1 MRGSSSFDNL
11 SDALGASSGTPRESS
26 PSKRQDSQIT
36 EEIKLG
42 SEELPLTLYNFN
54 PSEENRKAIQGRKLH
69 PQYKNL
75 VEEAINKRL
84 RFDELSDKSK
94 NSSNDRDEFDIQQRD
109 MRSFSGVDVTLYRF
123 VILRNGRMVCGDN
136 YEGEAR
142 SHENLADCDGV
153 LAAGEF
159 GFDTSGCIRYVS
171 NRTGHYRVPPEVLSK
186 VVLPC
191 LEAHGCTV
199 DVLRTLYVD
208 KYSNNQAESGE
219 PAQLFSDYK
228 SSSSSS
234 VKKEEGSQSC
244 AQDSNTELLGFF
256 QAAKA
261 KADQEAAAQA
271 KDRRV
276 PVRNARFFRL
286 GDTDGA
292 SGVSLFADLSSDQL
306 SISRSSASS
315 DIQKGKR
322 EGSSSDENQSPS
334 NWPPALSFEGAT
346 RQRKAKRS
354 RGDEPSTTRKLLW
367 NVLSSGGIPGGV
379 EDAEQV
385 QDEKETLFDP
395 CLSPPRT
402 PS

>member
-1 MRGSSSFDNL
+1 MRGSSSYENL
-11 SDALGASSGTPRESS
+11 SDALGTLSGTPRESS
-26 PSKRQDSQIT
+26 PSKLQESQIT

-54 PSEENRKAIQGRKLH
+54 PNEENREAIQDRKRH

-136 YEGEAR
+136 YEEEAR

-234 VKKEEGSQSC
+234 VQKEEGSQSC

-261 KADQEAAAQA
+261 KAD
-271 KDRRV
+271 
-276 PVRNARFFRL
+276 L
-286 GDTDGA
+286 
-292 SGVSLFADLSSDQL
+292 
-306 SISRSSASS
+306 
-315 DIQKGKR
+315 
-322 EGSSSDENQSPS
+322 
-334 NWPPALSFEGAT
+334 EGAT

-354 RGDEPSTTRKLLW
+354 RGGDSLTARKFREKA
-367 NVLSSGGIPGGV
+367 LSFDSMSVRV
-379 EDAEQV
+379 EDAGQRRDSFSS
-385 QDEKETLFDP
+385 QPQALFFHDKESNSLFSQNP
-395 CLSPPRT
+395 ECSRQER
-402 PS
+402 SGHFFKSR